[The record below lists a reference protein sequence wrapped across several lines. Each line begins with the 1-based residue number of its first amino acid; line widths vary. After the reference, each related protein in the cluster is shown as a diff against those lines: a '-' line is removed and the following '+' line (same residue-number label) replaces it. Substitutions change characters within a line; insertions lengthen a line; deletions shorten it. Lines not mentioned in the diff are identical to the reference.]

1 MFDFLLTYVIV
12 LDVDDLTTLM
22 IRKMDISLR
31 LFVIYIVDR
40 LVFY

>member
-1 MFDFLLTYVIV
+1 MFDFILTHVIV